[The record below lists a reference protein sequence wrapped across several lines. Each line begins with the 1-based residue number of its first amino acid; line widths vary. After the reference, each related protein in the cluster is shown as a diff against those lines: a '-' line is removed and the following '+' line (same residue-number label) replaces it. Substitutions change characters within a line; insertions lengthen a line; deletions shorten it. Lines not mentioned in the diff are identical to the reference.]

1 MNETLLLTSMLL
13 KENITFKGGTKK
25 QKTKNLLIII
35 GLVALLALYIGIFG
49 FLFVEMINEGLK
61 YDAINMGL
69 SLLSI
74 MLILTILNAFP
85 AVFYFSKDLP
95 VLLSMPL
102 KPQSIIMAKSLVLFV
117 YQLPLVALL
126 GLPMVIAAFITGAFS
141 IFQVILILVG
151 TLCVSWSTVV
161 IVGALTILLIR
172 CFPSL
177 ANKDRF
183 MKIFGVIALIFAVGI
198 YLASMSLGESLG
210 ESLGAQEALNLSVP
224 EGIFFPVWVTINAIR
239 SQNVL
244 WILAMILVPMALS
257 MLFMW
262 LARTVYLKSAVTAS
276 ANVSKKKKAAKA
288 DTGHMS
294 MTALFRKNELRSLF
308 RTPSYFT
315 NCIMA
320 IPLLPIILDVAGYMN
335 MQKIWQ
341 ELGEVDLGAALEGLG
356 IPLGAI
362 GLTAGMVCGFV
373 LSMMNGICAT
383 AISRQGINGVHFLK
397 TIPVPIRDFLTAELE
412 IGTVLSLV
420 SVVLCLPLLFFIFKP
435 CPPILVIT
443 FLLGSIP
450 AALLINQID
459 LLTDLMH
466 PKLVWQ
472 EETAVIKNNL
482 NVFLVMLVA
491 MAAVGLLGLLYWFL
505 PVSVM
510 WKTLIC
516 LAIILICNV
525 ALWSVPEKI
534 WNKRM

>member
-244 WILAMILVPMALS
+244 W
-257 MLFMW
+257 
-262 LARTVYLKSAVTAS
+262 
-276 ANVSKKKKAAKA
+276 
-288 DTGHMS
+288 
-294 MTALFRKNELRSLF
+294 
-308 RTPSYFT
+308 
-315 NCIMA
+315 
-320 IPLLPIILDVAGYMN
+320 
-335 MQKIWQ
+335 
-341 ELGEVDLGAALEGLG
+341 
-356 IPLGAI
+356 
-362 GLTAGMVCGFV
+362 
-373 LSMMNGICAT
+373 
-383 AISRQGINGVHFLK
+383 
-397 TIPVPIRDFLTAELE
+397 
-412 IGTVLSLV
+412 
-420 SVVLCLPLLFFIFKP
+420 
-435 CPPILVIT
+435 
-443 FLLGSIP
+443 
-450 AALLINQID
+450 
-459 LLTDLMH
+459 
-466 PKLVWQ
+466 
-472 EETAVIKNNL
+472 
-482 NVFLVMLVA
+482 
-491 MAAVGLLGLLYWFL
+491 
-505 PVSVM
+505 
-510 WKTLIC
+510 
-516 LAIILICNV
+516 
-525 ALWSVPEKI
+525 
-534 WNKRM
+534 